1 MSELYH
7 TGFPMY
13 RLAFFAVFCMMT
25 TLLSGCKP
33 ATIPPTATNIPTPRP
48 TPVVIFATRAPS
60 PTPSLVPTQPVDPSI
75 QRLVG
80 NWIFTVDYLLLGY
93 PFYSNIHYSGT
104 LKLTVSDD
112 GSIFGGGD
120 IYTNLE
126 QPPCNAIIADGSD
139 LSVSLSGQLVVTN
152 NTADAPIATMQIV
165 PTDPNMT
172 QTFQLD
178 CKDNT
183 LKDRRVVAL
192 LWPALATTD
201 QLQVQFPFKRGKV
214 LTDNRNL
221 TAATGGSV
229 HGTLLTEMRI
239 G

>member
-1 MSELYH
+1 MRELYH
-7 TGFPMY
+7 TGFLMY
-13 RLAFFAVFCMMT
+13 RLAFSAVICLMAAVLT
-25 TLLSGCKP
+25 GCKP
-33 ATIPPTATNIPTPRP
+33 APVPPTVTNVPTPRP
-48 TPVVIFATRAPS
+48 TPVVVIATRAPS
-60 PTPSLVPTQPVDPSI
+60 PTPTLAPTQPIASNI

-80 NWIFTVDYLLLGY
+80 NWIFTVDYVLVGY

-104 LKLTVSDD
+104 LKLSVADD
-112 GSIFGGGD
+112 GSLFGGGD

-126 QPPCNAIIADGSD
+126 QPPCNAVVADGSD
-139 LSVSLSGQLVVTN
+139 LQLSLSGQL
-152 NTADAPIATMQIV
+152 IANKNPDESPLATLQIS
-165 PTDPNMT
+165 PTDPNAT

-178 CKDNT
+178 CKDDT
-183 LKDRRVVAL
+183 LKDKRIVAL

-221 TAATGGSV
+221 TAASGGSV
-229 HGTLLTEMRI
+229 HGTLVTEMRI